1 MKNKAVIVALS
12 EFHTL
17 TRSKA
22 FIIGIMLMPVFLVA
36 AMAVQ
41 KFTRNATDIK
51 DRTFVV
57 IDHTGVIYP
66 TIAAAA
72 EEWNRGIAA
81 AGEQTAPRFLP
92 SQQTLPRGP
101 ESRDLADQARASL
114 SDRVRKEEI
123 YAFVEIP
130 EDALSPDGTGAIR
143 YHSNHPA
150 YRTLPGWI
158 SNIVNR
164 EVVNRRFREA
174 SIDRGLVT
182 RLTKRVEVEELGL
195 LQRDAAG
202 GIRAAAPVDKVRTV
216 AIPVGMMMIL
226 LFSVMSGAPQLLNSV
241 IEEKMSRIS
250 EVLIGSVTPFQL
262 MLGKLAG
269 GVAVSVLLAS
279 IYVIGAT
286 TVARRFGYGDVIH
299 VTDIGWLFLFLVMA
313 SFMFGSIFITIGA
326 ACSDLKDAQGMM
338 TPAMLI
344 MMLPWMTWFAILNAP
359 ESPIS
364 VGLSLFP
371 TASPF
376 LMLLRIMLPPGPPM
390 WQIALAVGLTALTSI
405 AAVYA
410 AGKIFRTGLLM
421 QGKAA
426 TFGEMW
432 KWVRAA

>member
-1 MKNKAVIVALS
+1 MKNKTLIVALS
-12 EFHTL
+12 EFNTL

-22 FIIGIMLMPVFLVA
+22 FLVGILLMPVFMVIALG
-36 AMAVQ
+36 VQ
-41 KFTRNATDIK
+41 KFTRNATDVK
-51 DRTFVV
+51 DRRFVV
-57 IDHTGVIYP
+57 IDRTGVLYP
-66 TIAAAA
+66 ALTAAAD
-72 EEWNRGIAA
+72 EWNRGAMA
-81 AGEQTAPRFLP
+81 TGVQQAPRFLP
-92 SQQTLPRGP
+92 APAMFDDKDQ
-101 ESRDLADQARASL
+101 QARAQL
-114 SDRVRKEEI
+114 SDRVKSEDI

-130 EDALSPDGTGAIR
+130 ANALDPAAAGAVR
-143 YHSNHPA
+143 YYSNHPS
-150 YRTLPGWI
+150 YRTLPSWI

-164 EVVNRRFREA
+164 EVMNQRFRA
-174 SIDRGLVT
+174 ADIDSALVT
-182 RLTKRVEVEELGL
+182 RLTRRVDLAELGL
-195 LQRDAAG
+195 LQRDNG
-202 GIRAAAPVDKVRTV
+202 GQIRAAAPVDKIRTV

-250 EVLIGSVTPFQL
+250 EVLIGSVTPFEL
-262 MLGKLAG
+262 MMGKLIG
-269 GVAVSVLLAS
+269 SVAVSVLLAAVY
-279 IYVIGAT
+279 IAGGAA
-286 TVARRFGYGDVIH
+286 VASYMGYADAIRATDV
-299 VTDIGWLFLFLVMA
+299 GWLLLFLVMA

-359 ESPIS
+359 DSPMS
-364 VGLSLFP
+364 LGLSLFP
-371 TASPF
+371 TATPF

-390 WQIALAVGLTALTSI
+390 WQIGLSVVLTAVTSI

-432 KWVRAA
+432 KWVRAQ

>member
-1 MKNKAVIVALS
+1 MKNKALIVALS
-12 EFHTL
+12 EFTTL

-22 FIIGIMLMPVFLVA
+22 FLVGILLMPVFMGIALG
-36 AMAVQ
+36 VQ

-51 DRTFVV
+51 ERRFVVVDRT
-57 IDHTGVIYP
+57 GVLYP
-66 TIAAAA
+66 AVAAAA
-72 EEWNRGIAA
+72 EEWNRGAMA
-81 AGEQTAPRFLP
+81 TGVQLAPRFVP
-92 SQQTLPRGP
+92 SPAMYG
-101 ESRDLADQARASL
+101 EADEQARAEL
-114 SDRVRKEEI
+114 SDRVRRDDL

-130 EDALSPDGTGAIR
+130 ADALDPESTASMR
-143 YHSNHPA
+143 YHSNHPS
-150 YRTLPGWI
+150 YRTLPSWI
-158 SNIVNR
+158 ANVVNR
-164 EVVNRRFREA
+164 EILNQRFRQA
-174 SIDRGLVT
+174 AIDRALVT
-182 RLTKRVEVEELGL
+182 RLTKRTEVEELGL
-195 LQRDAAG
+195 LQRDAG
-202 GIRAAAPVDKVRTV
+202 GQIRAAVAVDKVRTM

-250 EVLIGSVTPFQL
+250 EVLIGSVTPFEL
-262 MLGKLAG
+262 MMGKLLG
-269 GVAVSVLLAS
+269 SVAVSVLLAS
-279 IYVIGAT
+279 VYIAGGAG
-286 TVARRFGYGDVIH
+286 VANYMGYGDALHASDV
-299 VTDIGWLFLFLVMA
+299 GWLLVFLMMA

-359 ESPIS
+359 DSSMS

-371 TASPF
+371 TAAPF
-376 LMLLRIMLPPGPPM
+376 LMLLRIMIPPGPPV
-390 WQIALAVGLTALTSI
+390 WQIALAVVIAALTTV

-432 KWVRAA
+432 KWVRES

>member
-1 MKNKAVIVALS
+1 MKNKTLIVALS
-12 EFHTL
+12 EFNTL

-22 FIIGIMLMPVFLVA
+22 FLVGILLMPVFMGIALG
-36 AMAVQ
+36 VQ

-51 DRTFVV
+51 ERRFVVVDRT
-57 IDHTGVIYP
+57 GVLFP
-66 TIAAAA
+66 AVAAAA
-72 EEWNRGIAA
+72 EDWNRGATA
-81 AGEQTAPRFLP
+81 TGVQLAPRFVP
-92 SQQTLPRGP
+92 APAMFG
-101 ESRDLADQARASL
+101 ESDENARAEL
-114 SDRVRKEEI
+114 SDRVRKDDI

-130 EDALSPDGTGAIR
+130 RDALDPASTGTIR
-143 YHSNHPA
+143 YYSNHPS
-150 YRTLPGWI
+150 YRTLPSWI

-164 EVVNRRFREA
+164 EIMNHRFRQA
-174 SIDRGLVT
+174 AIDRALVT
-182 RLTKRVEVEELGL
+182 RLTKRTDVEELGL
-195 LQRDAAG
+195 LQRDSG
-202 GIRAAAPVDKVRTV
+202 GQIRGAVAVDKVRTV

-250 EVLIGSVTPFQL
+250 EVLIGSVSPFEL
-262 MLGKLAG
+262 MMGKLMG
-269 GVAVSVLLAS
+269 SVAVSVLLATV
-279 IYVIGAT
+279 YVAGGAA
-286 TVARRFGYGDVIH
+286 VARYMGYGDALRASDV
-299 VTDIGWLFLFLVMA
+299 GWLLLFLVMA

-359 ESPIS
+359 DSPMAL
-364 VGLSLFP
+364 GLSLFP
-371 TASPF
+371 TAAPF
-376 LMLLRIMLPPGPPM
+376 LMLLRIMIPPGPPM
-390 WQIALAVGLTALTSI
+390 WQIAVAVLIAAITTV

-432 KWVRAA
+432 KWVRET